1 MATDITKNLTDDLYD
16 KTRSEL
22 RTFLNETDALLRAGD
37 AINEDR
43 TSQARQRLGAFLDRA
58 ADTVTSYDTVVDHS
72 TQAFSS
78 AKAYVKANPWQAVA
92 VAAGAG
98 LLVSLLLNRRDR

>member
-22 RTFLNETDALLRAGD
+22 STFLRETDALLQAGD

-58 ADTVTSYDTVVDHS
+58 TDTVASYDTVVDKGNE
-72 TQAFSS
+72 AFAT
-78 AKAYVKANPWQAVA
+78 AKAYVKANPWHA
-92 VAAGAG
+92 VAAAAG
-98 LLVSLLLNRRDR
+98 VGLVVSILLNRRDR

>member
-1 MATDITKNLTDDLYD
+1 MAKDITKQLTDDLYD

-22 RTFLNETDALLRAGD
+22 STFLNETDALLQAGD

-43 TSQARQRLGAFLDRA
+43 TSQARQRLNAFLDSA
-58 ADTVTSYDTVVDHS
+58 ASTVTSYDTAVDRS
-72 TQAFSS
+72 SQALSS

-92 VAAGAG
+92 AAAGIG
-98 LLVSLLLNRRDR
+98 LLVSIVLNRRDH